1 MGWTGD
7 GNRGM
12 GRNNREKRA
21 RRLQA
26 VVPLS
31 AWKRPSDPG
40 WPRPALRGFFRLG
53 MLLAREELHCCTMED
68 GRRKAPARPFG
79 KWSLIGRQNAA
90 LMARS
95 LSSPKF

>member
-1 MGWTGD
+1 MGIEEWAEITERRE
-7 GNRGM
+7 RGGCRLWYPSVP
-12 GRNNREKRA
+12 GRG
-21 RRLQA
+21 L
-26 VVPLS
+26 VI
-31 AWKRPSDPG
+31 
-40 WPRPALRGFFRLG
+40 PAGHAQLLGVFFRLG
-53 MLLAREELHCCTMED
+53 MLLAREELHCCTTED